1 MQSGTSTLPLEFL
14 SSEQIWRSPSGEAN
28 PFLANRGLQTQAS
41 WLPLLARRRLACP
54 ASCELRFPAWGIS
67 SSLRS
72 FLRGCFHGA
81 GAGPGDANAWGKE
94 NNMDKSLLCRRALV
108 NLTLSGKFLV
118 PIGTPL
124 CVKLR
129 THHRGTVSLILSVQ
143 L

>member
-1 MQSGTSTLPLEFL
+1 MPLK
-14 SSEQIWRSPSGEAN
+14 SEMFPKPTPSWKITIESRN
-28 PFLANRGLQTQAS
+28 VFVRLAKGSQVQTQAG

-54 ASCELRFPAWGIS
+54 ASCELHFPAWGIS

-81 GAGPGDANAWGKE
+81 GAGPRDANAQGKE